1 MKKVYISGPISGI
14 ERADYLERFTEAERM
29 LREYGYDVV
38 NPTRFLLCRWQWL
51 YKIVGYKL
59 TLLYDLW
66 RLMHCDF
73 IYKMP
78 TWKQSKGANIESCV
92 AYNTEVF
99 LIKKKYI
106 ETIDGKIEKII
117 KRQEACLK
125 KSTQTTNG

>member
-14 ERADYLERFTEAERM
+14 ERADYLERFAEAERL
-29 LREYGYDVV
+29 LREYGYNVV

-51 YKIVGYKL
+51 YKIIGYKL
-59 TLLYDLW
+59 TLLYDLY
-66 RLMHCDF
+66 RLMHCDL

-99 LIKKKYI
+99 LIKKTYI
-106 ETIDGKIEKII
+106 EVIDYKIEKII
-117 KRQEACLK
+117 KRQASCSK
-125 KSTQTTNG
+125 NSIPSTNG